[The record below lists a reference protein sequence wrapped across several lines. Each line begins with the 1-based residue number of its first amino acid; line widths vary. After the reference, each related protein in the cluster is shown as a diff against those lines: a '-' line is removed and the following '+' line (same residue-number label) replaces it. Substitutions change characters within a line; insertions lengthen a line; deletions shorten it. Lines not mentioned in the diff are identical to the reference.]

1 MKAPVERYEQQLL
14 EALRA
19 FLQSEPARL
28 LLTEKEEWARLWEA
42 AAQQKV
48 LPMAADALAP
58 ALRTG
63 GGEAI
68 LAAVRKT
75 AVQTMTVQFH
85 RSAIFLE
92 LYQKLLEKGTRP
104 LVVKGILCREL
115 YPKPDLRISADEDLL
130 VAGEEL
136 PTVLAVL
143 RKAGMTVED
152 PDAEQ
157 VLACRDSRTGLYL
170 ELHRTLFPASS
181 EVYGGLNRFFD
192 DAFTC
197 AVEVPVEGGHV
208 WSLCPE
214 SHLLY
219 LILHSFKHFLHS
231 GFGIRQV
238 CDICLFTEAYG
249 AEVDWNRLA
258 DRLAKARADVFAA
271 NLLAIG
277 REHLGVSRYPE
288 AAEAWMAGFGDELDC
303 GDLLADLLASGI
315 YGSSSLSRQHS
326 SLITLNAVKAGTGSG
341 GGARR
346 VLRTVFPPRKGLLRA
361 YPYLERYP
369 WLLPAAWVQR
379 IGRYQNQSG
388 GTESARESLSIGTQ
402 RVELLKKYRVIR

>member
-1 MKAPVERYEQQLL
+1 MERYEQQLL

-130 VAGEEL
+130 VAEEEL

-326 SLITLNAVKAGTGSG
+326 SLITLNAVKAGAGG
-341 GGARR
+341 GGAHR
-346 VLRTVFPPRKGLLRA
+346 VLRTVFPPRKDLLRA

-388 GTESARESLSIGTQ
+388 GAESASESLSIGAQ

>member
-19 FLQSEPARL
+19 FLRREPARVL
-28 LLTEKEEWARLWEA
+28 LRESEEWAQLWTL

-58 ALRTG
+58 GLGAG
-63 GGEAI
+63 GGDSAF
-68 LAAVRKT
+68 AAARKT

-85 RSAIFLE
+85 RSAVFLE
-92 LYQKLLEKGTRP
+92 VYRKLLEKGTHP

-130 VAGEEL
+130 VSEEEL
-136 PTVLAVL
+136 PVVLAVL
-143 RKAGMTVED
+143 RKAGMTAAD

-157 VLACRDSRTGLYL
+157 VLACRDGRTGLYL

-192 DAFTC
+192 DAFAN
-197 AVEVPVEGGHV
+197 AVQVPLEGRVV

-214 SHLLY
+214 EHLLY

-238 CDICLFTEAYG
+238 CDICLFTQSYG
-249 AEVDWNRLA
+249 EEVDWPRLA
-258 DRLAKARADVFAA
+258 QRLEQARAEVFAA

-277 REHLGVSRYPE
+277 RKYLGFSAYPE
-288 AAEAWMAGFGDELDC
+288 AAERWMAGFGEKLDC
-303 GDLLADLLASGI
+303 EDLLADLLASGI

-326 SLITLNAVKAGTGSG
+326 SLITLNAAKDGAAGR
-341 GGARR
+341 GAHR
-346 VLRTVFPPRKGLLRA
+346 VLRTAFPPRKDMLKA
-361 YPYLERYP
+361 YPYLKRYP

-379 IGRYQNQSG
+379 LSRYQSEG
-388 GTESARESLSIGTQ
+388 EGADSARESLAIGAK
-402 RVELLKKYRVIR
+402 RVELLKKYRIIR

>member
-1 MKAPVERYEQQLL
+1 MKAPVEQYERQLL

-19 FLQSEPARL
+19 FLRSEPARV
-28 LLTEKEEWARLWEA
+28 LLTEQADWARLWEL

-63 GGEAI
+63 GGEAN

-85 RSAIFLE
+85 RSAVFLE
-92 LYQKLLEKGTRP
+92 LYRKLLEKGTRP

-130 VAGEEL
+130 VAEEEL
-136 PTVLAVL
+136 PTVLAAL

-192 DAFTC
+192 DAF
-197 AVEVPVEGGHV
+197 ANAAEVPVEGGTV

-214 SHLLY
+214 AHLLY

-238 CDICLFTEAYG
+238 CDICLFTRAYG
-249 AEVDWNRLA
+249 AELDWRRLA
-258 DRLAKARADVFAA
+258 DRLAQARADVFAA

-277 REHLGVSRYPE
+277 REYLGFSRYPE
-288 AAEAWMAGFGDELDC
+288 EAEAWMAGFGDKLDC

-326 SLITLNAVKAGTGSG
+326 SLITLNAVKDGAGGR
-341 GGARR
+341 GAHR
-346 VLRTVFPPRKGLLRA
+346 VLRTMFPARKDLLRA

-379 IGRYQNQSG
+379 LGRYQSQNG
-388 GTESARESLSIGTQ
+388 GAESARESLSIGAQ
-402 RVELLKKYRVIR
+402 RVELLKKYQVIR

>member
-249 AEVDWNRLA
+249 AEVNWNRLA

-341 GGARR
+341 GGAHR
-346 VLRTVFPPRKGLLRA
+346 VLRTVFPPRKDLLRA

>member
-130 VAGEEL
+130 VAEEEL

-170 ELHRTLFPASS
+170 ELHRTLFPAFS

-197 AVEVPVEGGHV
+197 AVEVPVEGGSV

-249 AEVDWNRLA
+249 AEVNWNRLA

-341 GGARR
+341 GGAHR
-346 VLRTVFPPRKGLLRA
+346 VLRTVFPPRKDLLRA

-388 GTESARESLSIGTQ
+388 GAESASESLSIGAQ

>member
-1 MKAPVERYEQQLL
+1 MKAPVERHEQQLM

-19 FLQSEPARL
+19 FLRREPACVL
-28 LLTEKEEWARLWEA
+28 LRESEEWAQFWALT
-42 AAQQKV
+42 AQQKV

-58 ALRTG
+58 GLGAG
-63 GGEAI
+63 GGDSAF
-68 LAAVRKT
+68 AAVRKT
-75 AVQTMTVQFH
+75 AVQTMAMQLH
-85 RSAIFLE
+85 RSAVFLE
-92 LYQKLLEKGTRP
+92 VYRKLLEKGTHP

-130 VAGEEL
+130 VSEEEL
-136 PTVLAVL
+136 PAVLEVL
-143 RKAGMTVED
+143 RKAGMTAAD

-192 DAFTC
+192 DAF
-197 AVEVPVEGGHV
+197 ANAAEVPVEGGTV

-214 SHLLY
+214 AHLLY

-238 CDICLFTEAYG
+238 CDICLFTRAYG
-249 AEVDWNRLA
+249 AELDWRRLA
-258 DRLAKARADVFAA
+258 DRLAQARADVFAA

-277 REHLGVSRYPE
+277 REYLGFSRYPE
-288 AAEAWMAGFGDELDC
+288 EAEAWMAGFGDKLDC

-326 SLITLNAVKAGTGSG
+326 SLITLNAVKDGAGGR
-341 GGARR
+341 GAHR
-346 VLRTVFPPRKGLLRA
+346 VLRTMFPARKDLLRA

-379 IGRYQNQSG
+379 LGRYQSQNG
-388 GTESARESLSIGTQ
+388 GAESAKESLSIGTQ
-402 RVELLKKYRVIR
+402 RVELLKKYQVIR

>member
-1 MKAPVERYEQQLL
+1 MERYEQQLL

-85 RSAIFLE
+85 RSTIFLE

-249 AEVDWNRLA
+249 AEVNWNRLA

-341 GGARR
+341 GGAHR
-346 VLRTVFPPRKGLLRA
+346 VLRTVFPPRKDLLRA

>member
-1 MKAPVERYEQQLL
+1 MERYEQQLL

-170 ELHRTLFPASS
+170 ELHRTLFPAFS

-249 AEVDWNRLA
+249 AEVNWNRLA

-341 GGARR
+341 GGAHR
-346 VLRTVFPPRKGLLRA
+346 VLRTVFPPRKDLLRA

>member
-346 VLRTVFPPRKGLLRA
+346 VLRTVFPPRKDLLRA

>member
-1 MKAPVERYEQQLL
+1 MERYEQQLL

-249 AEVDWNRLA
+249 AEVNWNRLA

-341 GGARR
+341 GGAHR
-346 VLRTVFPPRKGLLRA
+346 VLRTVFPPRKDLLRA

>member
-1 MKAPVERYEQQLL
+1 MERYEQQLL

-130 VAGEEL
+130 VAEEEL

-249 AEVDWNRLA
+249 AEVNWNRLA

-341 GGARR
+341 GGAHR
-346 VLRTVFPPRKGLLRA
+346 VLRTVFPPRKDLLRA

>member
-1 MKAPVERYEQQLL
+1 MERYEQQLL

-130 VAGEEL
+130 VAEEEL

-277 REHLGVSRYPE
+277 REHLSVSRYPE

-326 SLITLNAVKAGTGSG
+326 SLITLNAVKAGAGG
-341 GGARR
+341 GGAHR
-346 VLRTVFPPRKGLLRA
+346 VLRTVFPPRKDLLRA

-388 GTESARESLSIGTQ
+388 GAESASESLSIGAQ

>member
-1 MKAPVERYEQQLL
+1 MERYEQQLM

-19 FLQSEPARL
+19 FLRREPACVL
-28 LLTEKEEWARLWEA
+28 LRESEEWAQFWALT
-42 AAQQKV
+42 AQQKV

-58 ALRTG
+58 GLGAG
-63 GGEAI
+63 SGDSAF
-68 LAAVRKT
+68 AAVRKT
-75 AVQTMTVQFH
+75 AVQTMAMQLH
-85 RSAIFLE
+85 RSSVFLE
-92 LYQKLLEKGTRP
+92 VYRKLLEKGTHP

-130 VAGEEL
+130 VSEEEL
-136 PTVLAVL
+136 PAVLAVL
-143 RKAGMTVED
+143 RKAGMTAAD

-192 DAFTC
+192 DAFAN
-197 AVEVPVEGGHV
+197 AVQVPLEGRVV

-214 SHLLY
+214 EHLLY

-238 CDICLFTEAYG
+238 CDICLFTHRYG
-249 AEVDWNRLA
+249 EEVDWPRLA
-258 DRLAKARADVFAA
+258 QRLEQARAEVFAA

-277 REHLGVSRYPE
+277 RKYLGFSAYPE
-288 AAEAWMAGFGDELDC
+288 AVERWMAGFGEKLDC
-303 GDLLADLLASGI
+303 EDLLADLLASGI

-326 SLITLNAVKAGTGSG
+326 SLITLNAVKDGAGGR
-341 GGARR
+341 GAHR
-346 VLRTVFPPRKGLLRA
+346 VLRTMFPARKDLLRA

-379 IGRYQNQSG
+379 LGRYQSQNG
-388 GTESARESLSIGTQ
+388 GAESAKESLSIGTQ
-402 RVELLKKYRVIR
+402 RVELLKKYQVIR